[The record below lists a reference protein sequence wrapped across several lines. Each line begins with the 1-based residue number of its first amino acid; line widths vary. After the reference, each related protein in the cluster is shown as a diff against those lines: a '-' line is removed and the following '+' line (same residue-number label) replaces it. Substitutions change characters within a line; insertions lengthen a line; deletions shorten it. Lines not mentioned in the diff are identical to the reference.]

1 MGAIGTALVAEPA
14 EALQVLQ
21 IGPQDVGLQ
30 MPGGGQ
36 FTQGQT
42 QSPGI
47 VGAALQVAVE
57 LGDAQGTAGSMA
69 AAVLLVQ
76 TAEGT
81 VGVIDRSGA
90 DGVEAHAQG
99 EESSIAATEATR
111 GVRKLWGR
119 GSDGS

>member
-1 MGAIGTALVAEPA
+1 
-14 EALQVLQ
+14 
-21 IGPQDVGLQ
+21 
-30 MPGGGQ
+30 MPGSGQ

-42 QSPGI
+42 QCTGN

-57 LGDAQGTAGSMA
+57 LGDAQGTAGAMA

-99 EESSIAATEATR
+99 EESSIAVQEATR
-111 GVRKLWGR
+111 GVENSGVGAVMGADRSLVLLSALFR
-119 GSDGS
+119 SSPATSTAFLVLSFFL